1 MTEGFEIILKL
12 TRGSVSPVEQQ
23 RMFKDF
29 SRLLGWEPSDRFEPD
44 EDLQDVT
51 NGHLIVEHG
60 LEQSAVITFLK
71 NSLLTLQPEQ
81 SKKILS
87 ISYNNLI
94 DWHIYVEAEK
104 ASFVFN
110 RRYQP
115 EPIVHELTR
124 TNIES
129 LKSSMFEQITD
140 VATNPNFPTLDDAL
154 VENISYWKRNLAAEL
169 NDKANLSDYSTL
181 FNGIIFVRAAEDH
194 ARRLEKTHSR
204 LLIDKW
210 KEIIEGNRKAT
221 LKTVIEKTLKKFV
234 TGTLPKNY
242 LDLQKLKVF
251 DVIPSELTYELL
263 ASFYKSRN
271 IPYPYDFAIMSKHAL
286 SRIYEHYVSLLRFDE
301 EDQQLYFIPP
311 LPSEQFSKSYG
322 AVYTPQFIARFFARF
337 LLEQKP
343 LSVFRSLSF
352 LDPACGSGI
361 FLRTILEFKC
371 APAFDGISSIEIET
385 IFSNVQG
392 VDIDVNA
399 TQATKLSLSL
409 LYLVLMSGKLPKKL
423 NIISDDALQYFSK
436 HTKLKNS
443 IDIVITNPPYISF
456 DYQSQEIRER
466 VEGTLG
472 ELTSKKPDIYL
483 SFLKIAIDVLKP
495 GGYGLFVLPHTFL
508 RSVSAEKLRIFIHQN
523 AWISCLVDL
532 STISVFKEKG
542 SYVILLIY
550 QKKYKIS
557 SPEPKATIILCQDFV
572 GQALQDY
579 LSGKRTENR
588 FYSIYDIEQNSFEN
602 TDWSKI
608 LIPPSQLSVIHKI
621 EKFTQLNKFFEI
633 KQGVVTG
640 GDEVFLISKSQVPTG
655 EGKVW
660 KPLLKDREMERY
672 IVPKLSNCYIF
683 YPIVEGEKLT
693 EENLKK
699 NFPKTWKYLL
709 LNKGKLPPR
718 KVTEQNWWLPT
729 RLRDP
734 NKLFIPKI
742 LTPHLVLLPKFS
754 LDIKGKYAISHAPY
768 LFPKNYSSD
777 EDFLKFFLAI
787 LNSTIGAWLIST
799 SSDKYSRGYA
809 RLEVKTLGSIP
820 VPDPAKV
827 EYSILSN
834 LLNLVE
840 SKLKGDKDQ
849 VIDKEID
856 ELVGE
861 SYGLNHDEKL
871 VVGFEK

>member
-1 MTEGFEIILKL
+1 L
-12 TRGSVSPVEQQ
+12 
-23 RMFKDF
+23 
-29 SRLLGWEPSDRFEPD
+29 
-44 EDLQDVT
+44 T
-51 NGHLIVEHG
+51 NG
-60 LEQSAVITFLK
+60 K
-71 NSLLTLQPEQ
+71 
-81 SKKILS
+81 
-87 ISYNNLI
+87 
-94 DWHIYVEAEK
+94 
-104 ASFVFN
+104 
-110 RRYQP
+110 
-115 EPIVHELTR
+115 
-124 TNIES
+124 
-129 LKSSMFEQITD
+129 
-140 VATNPNFPTLDDAL
+140 
-154 VENISYWKRNLAAEL
+154 
-169 NDKANLSDYSTL
+169 
-181 FNGIIFVRAAEDH
+181 
-194 ARRLEKTHSR
+194 
-204 LLIDKW
+204 
-210 KEIIEGNRKAT
+210 IIEGNRKAT

-242 LDLQKLKVF
+242 LDLQKLQVF

-343 LSVFRSLSF
+343 PSVFRSLSF

-443 IDIVITNPPYISF
+443 LDIVITNPPYISF

-483 SFLKIAIDVLKP
+483 SFLKIAINVLKP

-523 AWISCLVDL
+523 AWISCIVDL

-557 SPEPKATIILCQDFV
+557 SPEPKATVILCQDFV

-602 TDWSKI
+602 TNWSKI
-608 LIPPSQLSVIHKI
+608 LIPPSQLSVTHKI
-621 EKFTQLNKFFEI
+621 EKFTRLNKFFEI

-640 GDEVFLISKSQVPTG
+640 CDDVFLISKSQVPAG

-672 IVPKLSNCYIF
+672 IVPKLSNCYVF

-754 LDIKGKYAISHAPY
+754 LDIKGKYAISRAPY
-768 LFPKNYSSD
+768 LFPKNYSFD
-777 EDFLKFFLAI
+777 EDFFKFFLAI

-799 SSDKYSRGYA
+799 YSDKYSRGYA

-840 SKLKGDKDQ
+840 RKLKGDKDK

-861 SYGLNHDEKL
+861 SYGLNREDKL